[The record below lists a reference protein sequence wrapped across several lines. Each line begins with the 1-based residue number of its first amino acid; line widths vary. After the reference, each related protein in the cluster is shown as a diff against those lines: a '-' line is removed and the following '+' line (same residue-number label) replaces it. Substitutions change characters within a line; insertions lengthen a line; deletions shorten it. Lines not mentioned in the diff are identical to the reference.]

1 LVGQSL
7 VQNGG
12 FEAGT
17 FAGWTLS
24 GNTAYTSVTSG
35 NSQFVHSGTYGAALG
50 PPGSLGY
57 LSQTLPTFA
66 GQNYLLSLW
75 VDSPNISGTATPN
88 EFSVS
93 WNGHIIFDQSNLGKI
108 GWTNLQFIVTATG
121 SSTALQLGFRDDPY
135 YLGREDISVVPI
147 PVPAF
152 RAATKTTSAFNLT
165 WGTMAGL
172 VYQVQYKTNLVQ
184 TNWINLGKPL
194 IATNGNMTVSDT
206 NAIRSS
212 PQRFYRVQVLP

>member
-1 LVGQSL
+1 V
-7 VQNGG
+7 
-12 FEAGT
+12 
-17 FAGWTLS
+17 
-24 GNTAYTSVTSG
+24 
-35 NSQFVHSGTYGAALG
+35 ALG
-50 PPGSLGY
+50 PLGSLGY

-75 VDSPNISGTATPN
+75 LDSPNISGTATPN

-93 WNGHIIFDQSNLGKI
+93 WNGNIIFDQPNMGKI

-121 SSTALQLGFRDDPY
+121 PSTVLQLGFRDDPY
-135 YLGREDISVVPI
+135 YLGLDDISVTPV

-152 RAATKTTSAFNLT
+152 RAATKTSSSFNLT

-172 VYQVQYKTNLVQ
+172 VYQVQYTTNLVQ

-194 IATNGNMTVSDT
+194 IATNVNLTMSDT
-206 NAIRSS
+206 NAISSS